1 MSGETAVDRSVNANV
16 DWTEWR
22 RRLGR
27 QVRRVREFVGL
38 SQGQLAE
45 LAGVSQAAV
54 SRLEAG
60 RGLATP
66 LLLLMKV
73 YVPLARTLR
82 GLDPAMLN
90 DDLRWILE
98 LDERLG
104 LAPGGEGNPTL
115 PLTSDPGLEEM
126 IRLYQRL
133 PERRR
138 EPLLL
143 VARAMITSFAADG

>member
-1 MSGETAVDRSVNANV
+1 MEASVSPNV
-16 DWTEWR
+16 DWGEWR
-22 RRLGR
+22 ERLGR

-45 LAGVSQAAV
+45 LAHVSQAAV

-73 YVPLARTLR
+73 YVPLARALR

-98 LDERLG
+98 FDEHLN
-104 LAPGGEGNPTL
+104 LAPQDGNARVVSPV
-115 PLTSDPGLEEM
+115 TSDPGLEEI
-126 IRLYQRL
+126 IRLYQRI

-138 EPLLL
+138 GSLL
-143 VARAMITSFAADG
+143 VVARVLSSVDGD

>member
-1 MSGETAVDRSVNANV
+1 MGAPTETNGKM
-16 DWTEWR
+16 EWAAWR
-22 RRLGR
+22 QRLGR

-45 LAGVSQAAV
+45 MAGVSQAAV

-73 YVPLARTLR
+73 YVPLARALR
-82 GLDPAMLN
+82 GLDPGMLN
-90 DDLRWILE
+90 EDLRWLLE
-98 LDERLG
+98 VDQRLG
-104 LAPGGEGNPTL
+104 LAPGEVAERTL
-115 PLTSDPGLEEM
+115 PVTGDPGLEEM
-126 IRLYQRL
+126 VRLFQRL
-133 PERRR
+133 PGRRR

-143 VARAMITSFAADG
+143 VARAMLSSLADDER